1 MANFKSRIWE
11 LDALRGVCIL
21 CVIVVHFL
29 FDLSFFGGLSLT
41 LPAWYVFLQEY
52 GGAIFVVL
60 SGVCVT
66 LGSKSVRRGLIVFSC
81 GMLIT
86 AVTYGMYRLGMSGMD
101 VVVKFGVLHLLGVC
115 MLVYPAFKKLPPA
128 ALALLGLAI
137 AITGYAIRGVVVPQ
151 RWLHIERLFPPLPA
165 AGLFFDRR
173 SHRQNSLPRKEDAS
187 SRRVSEN
194 RHCPLFLL
202 VRAAVAV
209 HLPPASADRLRPS
222 RVCPASARIIQ
233 HKKSFPHRT
242 TNAWCSVREAFFC
255 FS

>member
-1 MANFKSRIWE
+1 MANSKPRIWE

-29 FDLSFFGGLSLT
+29 FDLSFFSGLNLT
-41 LPAWYVFLQEY
+41 LPAWYVFIQEY

-128 ALALLGLAI
+128 ALTVLGLVI

-151 RWLHIERLFPPLPA
+151 HWLFPL
-165 AGLFFDRR
+165 GLTYEGFT
-173 SHRQNSLPRKEDAS
+173 S
-187 SRRVSEN
+187 SDYF
-194 RHCPLFLL
+194 PLFPQLGYFLIGAAIGKTAYREKRTLL
-202 VRAAVAV
+202 PGAFQQTPVA
-209 HLPPASADRLRPS
+209 R
-222 RVCPASARIIQ
+222 
-233 HKKSFPHRT
+233 
-242 TNAWCSVREAFFC
+242 FFC
-255 FS
+255 WCGRQSLFIYLLHQPIVYGLLELVLLLRG

>member
-60 SGVCVT
+60 SGICVT
-66 LGSKSVRRGLIVFSC
+66 LGSKSVRRGLIVFAC

-86 AVTYGMYRLGMSGMD
+86 AVTYGMYRLGMSGAD

-128 ALALLGLAI
+128 MLTVLGLVI
-137 AITGYAIRGVVVPQ
+137 AITGYAIRGIIVPQ
-151 RWLHIERLFPPLPA
+151 RWLFPLGLTYEGFTSSDYFPLFPQLGYFLIGAAIGKTAYREKRTLLPGA
-165 AGLFFDRR
+165 F
-173 SHRQNSLPRKEDAS
+173 QQTP
-187 SRRVSEN
+187 
-194 RHCPLFLL
+194 
-202 VRAAVAV
+202 VA
-209 HLPPASADRLRPS
+209 R
-222 RVCPASARIIQ
+222 
-233 HKKSFPHRT
+233 
-242 TNAWCSVREAFFC
+242 FFC
-255 FS
+255 WCGRQSLFIYLLHQPIVYGLLELVLLLRG

>member
-29 FDLSFFGGLSLT
+29 FDLSFFGGLDLT
-41 LPAWYVFLQEY
+41 LPAWYVFIQEY

-66 LGSKSVRRGLIVFSC
+66 LGSKSVRRGLIVFAC

-86 AVTYGMYRLGMSGMD
+86 AVTYGMYRLGMSGAD

-151 RWLHIERLFPPLPA
+151 HWLFPLRLTYE
-165 AGLFFDRR
+165 GFT
-173 SHRQNSLPRKEDAS
+173 S
-187 SRRVSEN
+187 SDYF
-194 RHCPLFLL
+194 PLFPQLGYFL
-202 VRAAVAV
+202 IGAAIGKTAYREKRTFLPGAFQQTPVA
-209 HLPPASADRLRPS
+209 R
-222 RVCPASARIIQ
+222 
-233 HKKSFPHRT
+233 
-242 TNAWCSVREAFFC
+242 FFC
-255 FS
+255 WCGRQSLFIYLLHQPIVYGLLEFVLLLRG

>member
-1 MANFKSRIWE
+1 MANSKSRIWE
-11 LDALRGVCIL
+11 LDALRGICIL

-29 FDLSFFGGLSLT
+29 FDLSFFGGLNLT
-41 LPAWYVFLQEY
+41 LPAWYVFIQEY

-66 LGSKSVRRGLIVFSC
+66 LGSKSVRRGLIVFAC

-86 AVTYGMYRLGMSGMD
+86 AVTYGMYRLGMSGAD

-151 RWLHIERLFPPLPA
+151 HWLFPL
-165 AGLFFDRR
+165 GLTYEGFT
-173 SHRQNSLPRKEDAS
+173 S
-187 SRRVSEN
+187 SDYF
-194 RHCPLFLL
+194 PLFPQLGYFLIGAAIGKTAYREKKTLL
-202 VRAAVAV
+202 PGAFQKTGI
-209 HLPPASADRLRPS
+209 
-222 RVCPASARIIQ
+222 AR
-233 HKKSFPHRT
+233 
-242 TNAWCSVREAFFC
+242 FFC
-255 FS
+255 WCGRQSLFIYLLHQPIVYGLLELVLLLRG

>member
-66 LGSKSVRRGLIVFSC
+66 LGSKSVRRGLIVFAC

-86 AVTYGMYRLGMSGMD
+86 AVTYGMYRLGMSGAD

-128 ALALLGLAI
+128 MLTVLGLVI

-151 RWLHIERLFPPLPA
+151 RWLFPLGLTYEGFTSSDYFPLFPQLGYFLIGAAIGKTAYREKRTLLPGA
-165 AGLFFDRR
+165 F
-173 SHRQNSLPRKEDAS
+173 QQTP
-187 SRRVSEN
+187 
-194 RHCPLFLL
+194 
-202 VRAAVAV
+202 VA
-209 HLPPASADRLRPS
+209 R
-222 RVCPASARIIQ
+222 
-233 HKKSFPHRT
+233 
-242 TNAWCSVREAFFC
+242 FFC
-255 FS
+255 WCGRQSLFIYLLHQPIVYGLLEFVLLLRG

>member
-29 FDLSFFGGLSLT
+29 FDLSFFGGLDLT

-86 AVTYGMYRLGMSGMD
+86 AVTYGMYRLGMSGAD

-128 ALALLGLAI
+128 MLTVLGLVI

-151 RWLHIERLFPPLPA
+151 HWLFPL
-165 AGLFFDRR
+165 GLTYEGFT
-173 SHRQNSLPRKEDAS
+173 S
-187 SRRVSEN
+187 SDYF
-194 RHCPLFLL
+194 PLFPQLGYFLIGAAIGKTAYREKRTLL
-202 VRAAVAV
+202 
-209 HLPPASADRLRPS
+209 PGSFQKTGI
-222 RVCPASARIIQ
+222 AR
-233 HKKSFPHRT
+233 
-242 TNAWCSVREAFFC
+242 FFC
-255 FS
+255 WCGRQSLFIYLLHQPIVYGLLEFVLLLRG

>member
-1 MANFKSRIWE
+1 MANSKPRIWE

-29 FDLSFFGGLSLT
+29 FDLSFFGGLDLT

-66 LGSKSVRRGLIVFSC
+66 LGSKSVRRGLIVFAC

-86 AVTYGMYRLGMSGMD
+86 AVTYGMYRLGMSGAD

-128 ALALLGLAI
+128 MLTVLGLVI
-137 AITGYAIRGVVVPQ
+137 AITGYAIRGIIVPQ
-151 RWLHIERLFPPLPA
+151 RWLFPLGLTYEGFTSSDYFPLFPQLGYFLIGAAIGKTAYREKKTLLP
-165 AGLFFDRR
+165 GSF
-173 SHRQNSLPRKEDAS
+173 QKTP
-187 SRRVSEN
+187 
-194 RHCPLFLL
+194 
-202 VRAAVAV
+202 VA
-209 HLPPASADRLRPS
+209 R
-222 RVCPASARIIQ
+222 
-233 HKKSFPHRT
+233 
-242 TNAWCSVREAFFC
+242 FFC
-255 FS
+255 WCGRQSLFIYLLHQPIVYGLLELVLLLRG

>member
-1 MANFKSRIWE
+1 MANSKPRIWE

-29 FDLSFFGGLSLT
+29 FDLSFFGGLDLT
-41 LPAWYVFLQEY
+41 LPAWYVFIQEY

-66 LGSKSVRRGLIVFSC
+66 LGSKSVRRGLIVFAC

-86 AVTYGMYRLGMSGMD
+86 AVTYGMYRLGMSGAD

-151 RWLHIERLFPPLPA
+151 HWLFPL
-165 AGLFFDRR
+165 GLTYEGFT
-173 SHRQNSLPRKEDAS
+173 S
-187 SRRVSEN
+187 SDYF
-194 RHCPLFLL
+194 PLFPQLGYFL
-202 VRAAVAV
+202 IGAAIGKTAYREKRTFLPGAFQQTPVA
-209 HLPPASADRLRPS
+209 R
-222 RVCPASARIIQ
+222 
-233 HKKSFPHRT
+233 
-242 TNAWCSVREAFFC
+242 FFC
-255 FS
+255 WCGRQSLFIYLLHQPIVYGLLEFVLLLRG

>member
-1 MANFKSRIWE
+1 MANSKPRIWE

-29 FDLSFFGGLSLT
+29 FDLSFFGGLDLT

-66 LGSKSVRRGLIVFSC
+66 LGSKSVRRGLIVFAC

-86 AVTYGMYRLGMSGMD
+86 AVTYGMYRLGMSGAD

-151 RWLHIERLFPPLPA
+151 HWLFPL
-165 AGLFFDRR
+165 GLTYEGFT
-173 SHRQNSLPRKEDAS
+173 S
-187 SRRVSEN
+187 SDYF
-194 RHCPLFLL
+194 PLFPQLGYFLIGAAIGKTAYREKKTLL
-202 VRAAVAV
+202 PGSFQKTPVA
-209 HLPPASADRLRPS
+209 R
-222 RVCPASARIIQ
+222 
-233 HKKSFPHRT
+233 
-242 TNAWCSVREAFFC
+242 FFC
-255 FS
+255 WCGRQSLFIYLLHQPIVYGLLEFVLLLRG

>member
-1 MANFKSRIWE
+1 MANSKPRIWE

-29 FDLSFFGGLSLT
+29 FDLSFFGGLNLT
-41 LPAWYVFLQEY
+41 LPAWYVFIQEY

-66 LGSKSVRRGLIVFSC
+66 LGSKSVRRGLIVFAC

-86 AVTYGMYRLGMSGMD
+86 AVTYGMYRLGMSGAD

-151 RWLHIERLFPPLPA
+151 RWLFPLGLTYEGFTSSDYFPLFPQLGYFLIGAAIGKTAYREKKTLLP
-165 AGLFFDRR
+165 GSF
-173 SHRQNSLPRKEDAS
+173 QKTGI
-187 SRRVSEN
+187 
-194 RHCPLFLL
+194 
-202 VRAAVAV
+202 
-209 HLPPASADRLRPS
+209 
-222 RVCPASARIIQ
+222 AR
-233 HKKSFPHRT
+233 
-242 TNAWCSVREAFFC
+242 FFC
-255 FS
+255 WCGRQSLFIYLLHQPIVYGLLELVLLLRG

>member
-128 ALALLGLAI
+128 ALTVLGLVI
-137 AITGYAIRGVVVPQ
+137 AITGYAIRGIIIPQ
-151 RWLHIERLFPPLPA
+151 HWLFPL
-165 AGLFFDRR
+165 GLTYEGFT
-173 SHRQNSLPRKEDAS
+173 S
-187 SRRVSEN
+187 SDYF
-194 RHCPLFLL
+194 PLFPQLGYFLIGAAIGKTAYREKRTLL
-202 VRAAVAV
+202 
-209 HLPPASADRLRPS
+209 PGSFQKTGI
-222 RVCPASARIIQ
+222 AR
-233 HKKSFPHRT
+233 
-242 TNAWCSVREAFFC
+242 FFC
-255 FS
+255 WCGRQSLFIYLLHQPIVYGLLEFVLLLRG

>member
-1 MANFKSRIWE
+1 MANSKPRIWE

-29 FDLSFFGGLSLT
+29 FDLSFFGGLDLT
-41 LPAWYVFLQEY
+41 LPAWYVFIQEY

-66 LGSKSVRRGLIVFSC
+66 LGSKSVRRGLIVFAC

-128 ALALLGLAI
+128 MLTVLGLAI
-137 AITGYAIRGVVVPQ
+137 AITGYAIRGIIVPQ
-151 RWLHIERLFPPLPA
+151 HWLFPL
-165 AGLFFDRR
+165 GLTYEGFT
-173 SHRQNSLPRKEDAS
+173 S
-187 SRRVSEN
+187 SDYF
-194 RHCPLFLL
+194 PLFPQLGYFLIGAAIGKTAYREKKTLL
-202 VRAAVAV
+202 PGSFQKTPVA
-209 HLPPASADRLRPS
+209 R
-222 RVCPASARIIQ
+222 
-233 HKKSFPHRT
+233 
-242 TNAWCSVREAFFC
+242 FFC
-255 FS
+255 WCGRRCSFTSCISRSSTAFSSLSFFCADNPT

>member
-1 MANFKSRIWE
+1 MANSKPRIWE

-29 FDLSFFGGLSLT
+29 FDLSFFGGLDLT
-41 LPAWYVFLQEY
+41 LPAGYVFIQEY

-66 LGSKSVRRGLIVFSC
+66 LGSKSVRRGLIVFAC

-86 AVTYGMYRLGMSGMD
+86 AVTYGMYRLGMSGAD

-151 RWLHIERLFPPLPA
+151 HWLFPL
-165 AGLFFDRR
+165 GLTYEGFT
-173 SHRQNSLPRKEDAS
+173 S
-187 SRRVSEN
+187 SDYF
-194 RHCPLFLL
+194 PLFPQLGYFL
-202 VRAAVAV
+202 IGAAIGKTAYREKRTFLPGAFQQTPVA
-209 HLPPASADRLRPS
+209 R
-222 RVCPASARIIQ
+222 
-233 HKKSFPHRT
+233 
-242 TNAWCSVREAFFC
+242 FFC
-255 FS
+255 WCGRQSLFIYLLHQPIVYGLLEFVLLLRG

>member
-1 MANFKSRIWE
+1 MANSKPRIWE

-29 FDLSFFGGLSLT
+29 FDLSFFGGLDLT
-41 LPAWYVFLQEY
+41 LPAWYVFIQEY

-66 LGSKSVRRGLIVFSC
+66 LGSKSIRRGLIVFAC

-86 AVTYGMYRLGMSGMD
+86 AVTYGMYRLGMSGAD

-151 RWLHIERLFPPLPA
+151 HWLFPL
-165 AGLFFDRR
+165 GLTYEGFT
-173 SHRQNSLPRKEDAS
+173 S
-187 SRRVSEN
+187 SDYF
-194 RHCPLFLL
+194 PLFPQLGYFL
-202 VRAAVAV
+202 IGAAIGKTAYREKRTFLPGAFQQTPVA
-209 HLPPASADRLRPS
+209 R
-222 RVCPASARIIQ
+222 
-233 HKKSFPHRT
+233 
-242 TNAWCSVREAFFC
+242 FFC
-255 FS
+255 WCGRQSLFIYLLHQPIVYGLLEFVLLLRG

>member
-1 MANFKSRIWE
+1 MANSKPRIWE

-29 FDLSFFGGLSLT
+29 FDLSFFGGLDLT
-41 LPAWYVFLQEY
+41 LPAWYVFIQEY

-66 LGSKSVRRGLIVFSC
+66 LGSKSVRRGLIVFAC

-86 AVTYGMYRLGMSGMD
+86 AVTYGMYRLGMSGAD

-128 ALALLGLAI
+128 ALTVLGLVI

-151 RWLHIERLFPPLPA
+151 RWLFPLGLTYEGFTSSDYFPLFPQLGYFLIGAAIGKTAYREKRTFLPGA
-165 AGLFFDRR
+165 F
-173 SHRQNSLPRKEDAS
+173 QQTP
-187 SRRVSEN
+187 
-194 RHCPLFLL
+194 
-202 VRAAVAV
+202 VA
-209 HLPPASADRLRPS
+209 R
-222 RVCPASARIIQ
+222 
-233 HKKSFPHRT
+233 
-242 TNAWCSVREAFFC
+242 FFC
-255 FS
+255 WCGRQSLFIYLLHQPIVYGLLEFVLLLRG

>member
-29 FDLSFFGGLSLT
+29 FDLSFFGGLDLT

-66 LGSKSVRRGLIVFSC
+66 LGSKSVRRGLIVFAC

-86 AVTYGMYRLGMSGMD
+86 AVTYGMYRLGMSGAD

-128 ALALLGLAI
+128 TLTVLGLVI

-151 RWLHIERLFPPLPA
+151 HWLFPL
-165 AGLFFDRR
+165 GLTYEGFT
-173 SHRQNSLPRKEDAS
+173 S
-187 SRRVSEN
+187 SDYF
-194 RHCPLFLL
+194 PLFPQLGYFLIGAAIGKTAYREKRTLL
-202 VRAAVAV
+202 
-209 HLPPASADRLRPS
+209 PGSFQKTGI
-222 RVCPASARIIQ
+222 AR
-233 HKKSFPHRT
+233 
-242 TNAWCSVREAFFC
+242 FFC
-255 FS
+255 WCGRQSLFIYLLHQPIVYGLLEFVLLLRG

>member
-29 FDLSFFGGLSLT
+29 FDLSFFGGLDLT

-66 LGSKSVRRGLIVFSC
+66 LGSKSVRRGLIVFAC

-86 AVTYGMYRLGMSGMD
+86 AVTYGMYRLGMSGAD

-128 ALALLGLAI
+128 MLTVLGLVI
-137 AITGYAIRGVVVPQ
+137 AITGYAIRGIIVPQ
-151 RWLHIERLFPPLPA
+151 HWLFPL
-165 AGLFFDRR
+165 GLTYEGFT
-173 SHRQNSLPRKEDAS
+173 S
-187 SRRVSEN
+187 SDYF
-194 RHCPLFLL
+194 PLFPQLGYFLIGAAIGKTAYREKKTLL
-202 VRAAVAV
+202 PGSFQKTPVA
-209 HLPPASADRLRPS
+209 R
-222 RVCPASARIIQ
+222 
-233 HKKSFPHRT
+233 
-242 TNAWCSVREAFFC
+242 FFC
-255 FS
+255 WCGRQSLFIYLLHQPIVYGLLEFVLLLRG

>member
-1 MANFKSRIWE
+1 MANSKPRIWE

-29 FDLSFFGGLSLT
+29 FDLSFFGGLDLT
-41 LPAWYVFLQEY
+41 LPAWYVFIQEY

-66 LGSKSVRRGLIVFSC
+66 LGSKSVRRGLIVFAC

-86 AVTYGMYRLGMSGMD
+86 AVTYGMYRLGMSGAD

-128 ALALLGLAI
+128 MLTVLGLVI

-151 RWLHIERLFPPLPA
+151 RWLFPLGLTYEGFTSSDYFPLFPQLGYFLIGAAIGKTAYREKRTLLP
-165 AGLFFDRR
+165 GSF
-173 SHRQNSLPRKEDAS
+173 QKTGI
-187 SRRVSEN
+187 
-194 RHCPLFLL
+194 
-202 VRAAVAV
+202 
-209 HLPPASADRLRPS
+209 
-222 RVCPASARIIQ
+222 AR
-233 HKKSFPHRT
+233 
-242 TNAWCSVREAFFC
+242 FFC
-255 FS
+255 WCGRQSLFIYLLHQPIVYGLLELVLLLRG

>member
-1 MANFKSRIWE
+1 MANSKPRIWE

-29 FDLSFFGGLSLT
+29 FDLSFFGGLNLT
-41 LPAWYVFLQEY
+41 LPAWYVFIQEY

-66 LGSKSVRRGLIVFSC
+66 LGSKSVRRGLIVFAC

-86 AVTYGMYRLGMSGMD
+86 AVTYGMYRLGMSGAD

-128 ALALLGLAI
+128 TLTVLGLVI

-151 RWLHIERLFPPLPA
+151 RWLFPLGLNYEGFTSSDYFPLFPQLGYFLIGAAIGKTAYREKKTLLP
-165 AGLFFDRR
+165 GSF
-173 SHRQNSLPRKEDAS
+173 QKTGI
-187 SRRVSEN
+187 
-194 RHCPLFLL
+194 
-202 VRAAVAV
+202 
-209 HLPPASADRLRPS
+209 
-222 RVCPASARIIQ
+222 AR
-233 HKKSFPHRT
+233 
-242 TNAWCSVREAFFC
+242 FFC
-255 FS
+255 WCGRQSLFIYLLHQPIVYGLLEFVLLLRG

>member
-151 RWLHIERLFPPLPA
+151 RWLFPLGLTYEGFTSSDYFPLFPQLGYFLIGAAIGKTAYREKRTFLPGA
-165 AGLFFDRR
+165 FQQTGI
-173 SHRQNSLPRKEDAS
+173 
-187 SRRVSEN
+187 
-194 RHCPLFLL
+194 
-202 VRAAVAV
+202 
-209 HLPPASADRLRPS
+209 
-222 RVCPASARIIQ
+222 AR
-233 HKKSFPHRT
+233 
-242 TNAWCSVREAFFC
+242 FFC
-255 FS
+255 WCGRQSLFIYLLHQPIVYGLLEFVLLLRG

>member
-1 MANFKSRIWE
+1 MANFKPRIWE

-29 FDLSFFGGLSLT
+29 FDLSFFGGLDLT
-41 LPAWYVFLQEY
+41 LPAWYVFIQEY

-66 LGSKSVRRGLIVFSC
+66 LGSKSVRRGLIVFAC

-86 AVTYGMYRLGMSGMD
+86 AVTYGMYRLGMSGAD

-151 RWLHIERLFPPLPA
+151 HWLFPL
-165 AGLFFDRR
+165 GLTYEGFT
-173 SHRQNSLPRKEDAS
+173 S
-187 SRRVSEN
+187 SDYF
-194 RHCPLFLL
+194 PLFPQLGYFL
-202 VRAAVAV
+202 IGAAIGKTAYREKRTFLPGAFQQTPVA
-209 HLPPASADRLRPS
+209 R
-222 RVCPASARIIQ
+222 
-233 HKKSFPHRT
+233 
-242 TNAWCSVREAFFC
+242 FFC
-255 FS
+255 WCGRQSLFIYLLHQPIVYGLLEFVLLLRG

>member
-1 MANFKSRIWE
+1 MANSKPRIWE

-29 FDLSFFGGLSLT
+29 FDLSFFGGLNLT
-41 LPAWYVFLQEY
+41 LPAWYVFIQEY

-66 LGSKSVRRGLIVFSC
+66 LGSKSVRRGLIVFAC

-86 AVTYGMYRLGMSGMD
+86 AVTYGMYRLGMSGAD

-137 AITGYAIRGVVVPQ
+137 AITGYAIRGIIVPQ
-151 RWLHIERLFPPLPA
+151 RWLFPLGLTYEGFTSSDYFPLFPQLGYFLIGAAIGKTAYREKKTLLP
-165 AGLFFDRR
+165 GSF
-173 SHRQNSLPRKEDAS
+173 QKTGI
-187 SRRVSEN
+187 
-194 RHCPLFLL
+194 
-202 VRAAVAV
+202 
-209 HLPPASADRLRPS
+209 
-222 RVCPASARIIQ
+222 AR
-233 HKKSFPHRT
+233 
-242 TNAWCSVREAFFC
+242 FFC
-255 FS
+255 WCGRQSLFIYLLHQPIVYGLLELVLLLRG

>member
-1 MANFKSRIWE
+1 MANSKPRIWE

-29 FDLSFFGGLSLT
+29 FDLSFFGGLDLT

-66 LGSKSVRRGLIVFSC
+66 LGSKSVRRGLIVFAC

-86 AVTYGMYRLGMSGMD
+86 AVTYGMYRLGMSGAD

-128 ALALLGLAI
+128 ALAVLGLLI
-137 AITGYAIRGVVVPQ
+137 AVTGYAIRGIIVPQ
-151 RWLHIERLFPPLPA
+151 RWLFPLGLTYEGFTSSDYFPLFPQLGYFLIGAAIGKTAYREKRTLLPGA
-165 AGLFFDRR
+165 FQKTGI
-173 SHRQNSLPRKEDAS
+173 
-187 SRRVSEN
+187 
-194 RHCPLFLL
+194 
-202 VRAAVAV
+202 
-209 HLPPASADRLRPS
+209 
-222 RVCPASARIIQ
+222 AR
-233 HKKSFPHRT
+233 
-242 TNAWCSVREAFFC
+242 FFC
-255 FS
+255 WCGRQSLFIYLLHQPIVYGLLELVLLLRG

>member
-41 LPAWYVFLQEY
+41 LPAWYVFIQEY

-66 LGSKSVRRGLIVFSC
+66 LGSKSVRRGLIVFAC

-86 AVTYGMYRLGMSGMD
+86 AVTYGMYRLGMSGAD

-151 RWLHIERLFPPLPA
+151 HWLFPL
-165 AGLFFDRR
+165 GLTYEGFT
-173 SHRQNSLPRKEDAS
+173 S
-187 SRRVSEN
+187 SDYF
-194 RHCPLFLL
+194 PLFPQLGYFL
-202 VRAAVAV
+202 IGAAIGKTAYREKRTFLPGAFQQTPVA
-209 HLPPASADRLRPS
+209 R
-222 RVCPASARIIQ
+222 
-233 HKKSFPHRT
+233 
-242 TNAWCSVREAFFC
+242 FFC
-255 FS
+255 WCGRQSLFIYLLHQPIVYGLLEFVLLLRG

>member
-1 MANFKSRIWE
+1 MANSKPRIWE

-29 FDLSFFGGLSLT
+29 FDLSFFGGLDLT
-41 LPAWYVFLQEY
+41 LPAWYVFIQEY

-66 LGSKSVRRGLIVFSC
+66 LGSKSVRRGLIVFAC

-86 AVTYGMYRLGMSGMD
+86 AVTYGMYRLGMSGAD

-151 RWLHIERLFPPLPA
+151 RWLFPLGLTYEGFTSSDYFPLFPQLGYFLIGAAIGKTAYREKKTLLP
-165 AGLFFDRR
+165 GSF
-173 SHRQNSLPRKEDAS
+173 QKTGI
-187 SRRVSEN
+187 
-194 RHCPLFLL
+194 
-202 VRAAVAV
+202 
-209 HLPPASADRLRPS
+209 
-222 RVCPASARIIQ
+222 AR
-233 HKKSFPHRT
+233 
-242 TNAWCSVREAFFC
+242 FFC
-255 FS
+255 WCGRQSLFIYLLHQPIVYGLLELVLLLRG

>member
-1 MANFKSRIWE
+1 MANSKPRIWE

-29 FDLSFFGGLSLT
+29 FDLSFFGGLDLT
-41 LPAWYVFLQEY
+41 LPAWYVFIQEY

-66 LGSKSVRRGLIVFSC
+66 LGSKSVQRGLIVFAC

-86 AVTYGMYRLGMSGMD
+86 AVTYGMYRLGMSGAD

-151 RWLHIERLFPPLPA
+151 HWLFPL
-165 AGLFFDRR
+165 GLTYEGFT
-173 SHRQNSLPRKEDAS
+173 S
-187 SRRVSEN
+187 SDYF
-194 RHCPLFLL
+194 PLFPQLGYFL
-202 VRAAVAV
+202 IGAAIGKTAYREKRTFLPGAFQQTPVA
-209 HLPPASADRLRPS
+209 R
-222 RVCPASARIIQ
+222 
-233 HKKSFPHRT
+233 
-242 TNAWCSVREAFFC
+242 FFC
-255 FS
+255 WCGRQSLFIYLLHQPIVYGLLEFVLLLRG

>member
-1 MANFKSRIWE
+1 MANSKPRIWE

-29 FDLSFFGGLSLT
+29 FDLSFFGGLDLT

-66 LGSKSVRRGLIVFSC
+66 LGSKSIRRGLIVFAC

-86 AVTYGMYRLGMSGMD
+86 AVTYGMYRLGMSGAD

-151 RWLHIERLFPPLPA
+151 HWLFPL
-165 AGLFFDRR
+165 GLTYEGFT
-173 SHRQNSLPRKEDAS
+173 S
-187 SRRVSEN
+187 SDYF
-194 RHCPLFLL
+194 PLFPQLGYFL
-202 VRAAVAV
+202 IGAAIGKTAYREKRTFLPGAFQQTPVA
-209 HLPPASADRLRPS
+209 R
-222 RVCPASARIIQ
+222 
-233 HKKSFPHRT
+233 
-242 TNAWCSVREAFFC
+242 FFC
-255 FS
+255 WCGRQSLFIYLLHQPIVYGLLEFVLLLRG

>member
-1 MANFKSRIWE
+1 MANSKPRIWE

-29 FDLSFFGGLSLT
+29 FDLSFFGGLDLT

-86 AVTYGMYRLGMSGMD
+86 AVTYGMYRLGMSGAD

-128 ALALLGLAI
+128 MLTVLGLVI
-137 AITGYAIRGVVVPQ
+137 AITGYAIRGIIVPQ
-151 RWLHIERLFPPLPA
+151 HWLFPL
-165 AGLFFDRR
+165 GLTYEGFT
-173 SHRQNSLPRKEDAS
+173 S
-187 SRRVSEN
+187 SDYF
-194 RHCPLFLL
+194 PLFPQLGYFLIGAAIGKTAYREKRTLL
-202 VRAAVAV
+202 
-209 HLPPASADRLRPS
+209 PGSFQKTGI
-222 RVCPASARIIQ
+222 AR
-233 HKKSFPHRT
+233 
-242 TNAWCSVREAFFC
+242 FFC
-255 FS
+255 WCGRQSLFIYLLHQPIVYGLLEFVLLLRG

>member
-1 MANFKSRIWE
+1 MANSKPRILE
-11 LDALRGVCIL
+11 LDAQRGVCIL

-29 FDLSFFGGLSLT
+29 FDLSFFGGLNLT
-41 LPAWYVFLQEY
+41 LPAWYVFIQEY

-66 LGSKSVRRGLIVFSC
+66 LGSKSVRRGLIVFAC

-86 AVTYGMYRLGMSGMD
+86 AVTYGMYRLGMSGAD

-151 RWLHIERLFPPLPA
+151 HWLFPL
-165 AGLFFDRR
+165 GLTYEGFT
-173 SHRQNSLPRKEDAS
+173 S
-187 SRRVSEN
+187 SDYF
-194 RHCPLFLL
+194 PLFPQLGYFL
-202 VRAAVAV
+202 IGAAIGKTAYREKRTFLPGAFQQTPVA
-209 HLPPASADRLRPS
+209 R
-222 RVCPASARIIQ
+222 
-233 HKKSFPHRT
+233 
-242 TNAWCSVREAFFC
+242 FFC
-255 FS
+255 WCGRQSLFIYLLHQPIVYGLLEFVLLLRG

>member
-1 MANFKSRIWE
+1 MANSKPRIWE

-29 FDLSFFGGLSLT
+29 FDLSFFGGLDLT
-41 LPAWYVFLQEY
+41 LPAWYIFIQEY

-86 AVTYGMYRLGMSGMD
+86 AVTYGMYRLGMSGAD

-128 ALALLGLAI
+128 ALTVLGLVI

-151 RWLHIERLFPPLPA
+151 RWLFPLGLTYEGFTSSDYFPLFPQLGYFLIGAAIGKTAYREKKTLLP
-165 AGLFFDRR
+165 GSF
-173 SHRQNSLPRKEDAS
+173 QKTGI
-187 SRRVSEN
+187 
-194 RHCPLFLL
+194 
-202 VRAAVAV
+202 
-209 HLPPASADRLRPS
+209 
-222 RVCPASARIIQ
+222 AR
-233 HKKSFPHRT
+233 
-242 TNAWCSVREAFFC
+242 FFC
-255 FS
+255 WCGRQSLFIYLLHQPIVYGLLEFVLLLRG

>member
-29 FDLSFFGGLSLT
+29 FDLSFFGGLDLT

-86 AVTYGMYRLGMSGMD
+86 AVTYGMYRLGMSGAD

-128 ALALLGLAI
+128 ALTVLGLVI
-137 AITGYAIRGVVVPQ
+137 AITGYAIRGIIVPQ
-151 RWLHIERLFPPLPA
+151 RWLFPLGLTYEGFTSSDYFPLFPQLGYFLIGAAIGKTAYREKRTLLP
-165 AGLFFDRR
+165 GSF
-173 SHRQNSLPRKEDAS
+173 QKTGI
-187 SRRVSEN
+187 
-194 RHCPLFLL
+194 
-202 VRAAVAV
+202 
-209 HLPPASADRLRPS
+209 
-222 RVCPASARIIQ
+222 AR
-233 HKKSFPHRT
+233 
-242 TNAWCSVREAFFC
+242 FFC
-255 FS
+255 WCGRQSLFIYLLHQPIVYGLLELVLLLRG